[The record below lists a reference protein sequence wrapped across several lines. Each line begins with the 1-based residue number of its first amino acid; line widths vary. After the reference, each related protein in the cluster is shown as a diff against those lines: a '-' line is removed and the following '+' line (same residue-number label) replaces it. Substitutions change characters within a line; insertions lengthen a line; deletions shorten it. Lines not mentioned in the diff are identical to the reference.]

1 MRSSQL
7 TLCAGAV
14 LAAVLVP
21 APAALAAVPAVPP
34 AFPVPAA
41 VAENEESHGSVTVTP
56 STIAAGGEVDLRVS
70 VCGGKKAVGTSE
82 AFSSPAYFNPAADG
96 GLFAEARI
104 RSDAQGRDYGI
115 TVKCEDGAGNASGNV
130 TVVHHRTEPTAPV
143 RAGGGGTALAAE
155 SDGPGTSHTLIGLGL
170 AGAAAVAIA
179 GRSVRRRRNT
189 SH

>member
-1 MRSSQL
+1 MRSSHL
-7 TLCAGAV
+7 TLCAGAA

-21 APAALAAVPAVPP
+21 APAALAAVPAVP
-34 AFPVPAA
+34 APVT
-41 VAENEESHGSVTVTP
+41 VTNNEENRNVTVTP
-56 STIAAGGEVDLRVS
+56 STIAAGGEVDLRVHI
-70 VCGGKKAVGTSE
+70 CNGKKAVGTSE

-115 TVKCEDGAGNASGNV
+115 HVKCEDGDGSASGNV

-170 AGAAAVAIA
+170 AAAAAIAIA
-179 GRSVRRRRNT
+179 GRSARRRKRL
-189 SH
+189 

>member
-1 MRSSQL
+1 MRSSQF

-21 APAALAAVPAVPP
+21 APAALAAS
-34 AFPVPAA
+34 PAA
-41 VAENEESHGSVTVTP
+41 TGPVIVTNNEDSNGFVTVTP
-56 STIAAGGEVDLRVS
+56 STVAAGGEVDLRVD
-70 VCGGKKAVGTSE
+70 VCEGERAIGTSE

-115 TVKCEDGAGNASGNV
+115 HVKCEEGGGNAKGNV

-143 RAGGGGTALAAE
+143 HAGGGGTAQLAAE
-155 SDGPGTSHTLIGLGL
+155 SDGPGTPHTLIGLGL
-170 AGAAAVAIA
+170 AGVAAVAIA
-179 GRSVRRRRNT
+179 GRSVRRRRRNG
-189 SH
+189 SR

>member
-21 APAALAAVPAVPP
+21 AHTALAAVAD
-34 AFPVPAA
+34 
-41 VAENEESHGSVTVTP
+41 NEESHGSVTVTP

-70 VCGGKKAVGTSE
+70 VCGGKKAIGTSE

-104 RSDAQGRDYGI
+104 RSDASGRDYGI
-115 TVKCEDGAGNASGNV
+115 TVKCEDGPGSASGNV
-130 TVVHHRTEPTAPV
+130 TVVHRRIDPTAPV

-155 SDGPGTSHTLIGLGL
+155 SDGPGTPHTLIGLGL
-170 AGAAAVAIA
+170 AGAAAIAIA
-179 GRSVRRRRNT
+179 GRSVRKRRGGT
-189 SH
+189 H

>member
-21 APAALAAVPAVPP
+21 ASAALAAVAD
-34 AFPVPAA
+34 
-41 VAENEESHGSVTVTP
+41 NEESHGSVTVTP

-70 VCGGKKAVGTSE
+70 VCGGKKAIGTSE

-104 RSDAQGRDYGI
+104 RSDAQGRDYSI
-115 TVKCEDGAGNASGNV
+115 DVKCEDGPGTASGNV
-130 TVVHHRTEPTAPV
+130 TVVHHRVHPTAPV

-155 SDGPGTSHTLIGLGL
+155 AETGGPGTPHTLIGLGL
-170 AGAAAVAIA
+170 AGVAAVAIA
-179 GRSVRRRRNT
+179 GRSVRRRRAQGSPT
-189 SH
+189 D